1 MKTRVGIC
9 WEKISQSQAFTA
21 FAKANLDA
29 PQKLTLGKPNQIGLA
44 IFVVI
49 ITPNTVA
56 VL

>member
-9 WEKISQSQAFTA
+9 LEKISQSQAFTA